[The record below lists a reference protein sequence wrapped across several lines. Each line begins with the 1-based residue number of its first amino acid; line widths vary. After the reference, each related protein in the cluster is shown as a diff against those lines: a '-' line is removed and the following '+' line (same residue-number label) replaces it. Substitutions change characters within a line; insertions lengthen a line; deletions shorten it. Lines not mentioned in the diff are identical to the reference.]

1 MADNND
7 LFQFDDFS
15 GVENSFDNTSDSNG
29 ITTDDDR
36 SCALNDMNCLEGQ
49 EEQSFS
55 ITDMNAVAKD
65 EDTSCSLDDMNC
77 EGK

>member
-1 MADNND
+1 MEKKESTIK
-7 LFQFDDFS
+7 S
-15 GVENSFDNTSDSNG
+15 GLGITNMNG
-29 ITTDDDR
+29 ITSDDDR

>member
-1 MADNND
+1 MEKKESKIK
-7 LFQFDDFS
+7 S
-15 GVENSFDNTSDSNG
+15 GLGITNMNG

-36 SCALNDMNCLEGQ
+36 SCALNDMNCLE
-49 EEQSFS
+49 EQSFS
-55 ITDMNAVAKD
+55 ITDMNAVTKD

>member
-1 MADNND
+1 MEKKESKIK
-7 LFQFDDFS
+7 S
-15 GVENSFDNTSDSNG
+15 GLGTPHLNG
-29 ITTDDDR
+29 ITSDDDR

-49 EEQSFS
+49 EEQTYS

>member
-1 MADNND
+1 M
-7 LFQFDDFS
+7 
-15 GVENSFDNTSDSNG
+15 NG

-55 ITDMNAVAKD
+55 ITDMNAVTKD

>member
-1 MADNND
+1 MEKKPNKIKSSLGITNM
-7 LFQFDDFS
+7 
-15 GVENSFDNTSDSNG
+15 NG
-29 ITTDDDR
+29 ITSDDDR

-49 EEQSFS
+49 EGQDFS
-55 ITDMNAVAKD
+55 YTDMNAVTRD